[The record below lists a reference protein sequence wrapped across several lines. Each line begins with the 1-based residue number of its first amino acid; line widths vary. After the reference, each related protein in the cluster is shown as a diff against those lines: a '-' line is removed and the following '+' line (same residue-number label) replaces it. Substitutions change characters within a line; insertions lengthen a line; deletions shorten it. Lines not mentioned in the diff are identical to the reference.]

1 MCFLEGWADN
11 GHAARRDK
19 VVAFGFAVGREQERR
34 LLLVNTGSVA
44 ARLAVANA
52 TGASHVFVDEAHGH
66 GNELPGREAVGA
78 GGLVTVGG
86 YGVSVVAW
94 PPAGGPAVAGA

>member
-1 MCFLEGWADN
+1 M
-11 GHAARRDK
+11 
-19 VVAFGFAVGREQERR
+19 AFGFAVGREQERR

-52 TGASHVFVDEAHGH
+52 TSASHVFVDEAHGH

-94 PPAGGPAVAGA
+94 PPAGQRAVAGA